1 MKKGIMTATSVL
13 LTFAMSI
20 PTFGAGWQKN
30 DFGWW
35 YGTNAENTTWYAN
48 EWQWIDGNGDGVAES
63 YCFDANGYM
72 YANTT
77 TPDGYTVNADGA
89 WTENG
94 VVQTKAAGAAGTT
107 SQTVAQTTGDGVYI
121 NGVHHNAGYDPEHP
135 LKNVIDRWNLRLDPA
150 TMNWKTTVSSTQ
162 IQSMLTGQTDTF
174 IPYEQYNESFREE
187 ARVTDAEL
195 YQWYCNWLNSWDF
208 ENASE
213 MERALKVQEVLAGI
227 TYDLAYE
234 SASYGTVDYRTLI
247 QKRAVCSGY
256 AAAALSLCKAVGLK
270 ASRFGTGN
278 HSFYMVKVDGEV
290 YAGSNSALDLTAP
303 YNQYMLDDMVFGQ
316 GNVYDPNYTWATDR

>member
-1 MKKGIMTATSVL
+1 MKRLFTLLVAVVMTM
-13 LTFAMSI
+13 AMSL
-20 PTFGAGWQKN
+20 TAFAAGWQKN
-30 DFGWW
+30 DTGWW
-35 YGTNAENTTWYAN
+35 YATNDAGTTWYAN
-48 EWQWIDGNGDGVAES
+48 EWQWIDGNGDGIAEC
-63 YCFDANGYM
+63 YDFDANGYM

-107 SQTVAQTTGDGVYI
+107 SQTVTQTTGDGVYI

-135 LKNVIDRWNLRLDPA
+135 LKNVIDQWNLRLDPA

-174 IPYEQYNESFREE
+174 IPYEQWNPAFREE
-187 ARVTDAEL
+187 ARVTNEEL

-213 MERALKVQEVLAGI
+213 MEKAKKIQEVLGGI

-234 SASYGTVDYRTLI
+234 SASYGTMDYRTFI
-247 QKRAVCSGY
+247 QKRAVCTGY
-256 AAAALSLCKAVGLK
+256 ANAAVSMAKALGLK
-270 ASRFGTGN
+270 ASIIGIPSAR
-278 HSFYMVKVDGEV
+278 HAIYAIMVDGTV
-290 YAGSNSALDLTAP
+290 YLGENSSLDLTWP
-303 YNQYMLDDMVFGQ
+303 LDGSQDSVA
-316 GNVYDPNYTWATDR
+316 NYVLTEGYVWQTED